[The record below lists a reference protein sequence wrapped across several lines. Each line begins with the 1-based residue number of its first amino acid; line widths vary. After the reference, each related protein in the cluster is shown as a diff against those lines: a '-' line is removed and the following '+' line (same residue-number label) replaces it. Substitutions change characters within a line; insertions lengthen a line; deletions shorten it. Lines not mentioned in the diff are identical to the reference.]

1 MLCLWLWLW
10 GWQGGKQ
17 NRHNHWKSYSQNK
30 RLNRIYSHV
39 HARPLDTKIVFI
51 LNPKKNSKR
60 KKTIIKSKLK
70 FSAISCCLTRI
81 LSKEPSQSHTVSSS
95 TLWTGREGKARAV
108 LQACWVPCGH
118 NLSFWLPSPF
128 HVTHLSPFLLGRQH
142 RLQAAC
148 LLWSFSTAF
157 FPTALCIWKAFCSPF
172 IKVHTPSIH
181 NLSRSFLPKEAPFL
195 ERDPPLL
202 SSWIHHHSSH
212 SFLTPHFTP
221 QKLWLEER

>member
-1 MLCLWLWLW
+1 MFMHFHWTLKLPLFLILR
-10 GWQGGKQ
+10 KIQ
-17 NRHNHWKSYSQNK
+17 NAK
-30 RLNRIYSHV
+30 
-39 HARPLDTKIVFI
+39 D
-51 LNPKKNSKR
+51 PK
-60 KKTIIKSKLK
+60 IIKSKLK
-70 FSAISCCLTRI
+70 FSEISCCLTRI

-118 NLSFWLPSPF
+118 NLCFWLPGPF

-142 RLQAAC
+142 LLQAAY

-157 FPTALCIWKAFCSPF
+157 LHTALCIWKAFCSPF
-172 IKVHTPSIH
+172 INVHTPSIH
-181 NLSRSFLPKEAPFL
+181 NLSSSFLPKEAPFL
-195 ERDPPLL
+195 ERDSPLL

-221 QKLWLEER
+221 QKLWLEEQ